1 MTAELRPFFMV
12 VWAEDGII
20 LSVAEMQWFDVSDY
34 HLASRQEFTSRQE
47 AVQYGRELA
56 AKYGLKFRIAGT
68 CILDD
73 KQSLN
78 ALRADSIALDE
89 AADELDALR
98 AELAAARGDAER
110 YRWLREQFFG
120 VDLDLDAA
128 IDAAAGALK

>member
-56 AKYGLKFRIAGT
+56 AKYGLQFRIAGT
-68 CILDD
+68 CILDE
-73 KQSLN
+73 
-78 ALRADSIALDE
+78 ALATFDT
-89 AADELDALR
+89 LDAR
-98 AELAAARGDAER
+98 KEAP
-110 YRWLREQFFG
+110 
-120 VDLDLDAA
+120 
-128 IDAAAGALK
+128 